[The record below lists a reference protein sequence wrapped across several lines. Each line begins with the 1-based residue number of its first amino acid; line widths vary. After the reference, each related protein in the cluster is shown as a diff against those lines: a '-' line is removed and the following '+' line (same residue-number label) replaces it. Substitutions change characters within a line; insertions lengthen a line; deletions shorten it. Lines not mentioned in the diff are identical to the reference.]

1 MKKILLASD
10 HAGYSMKEEV
20 KVKLEAAGYS
30 VVDYGCNSED
40 SCDYPDF
47 IHPLAEVIDND
58 KNESMLGFIFCG
70 SANGVS
76 MTANKHQGVRAALCW
91 EKSVA
96 ILAREHNNANVC
108 SIPARFISKD
118 IIFSIIDAFI
128 ATDFEGGRHQLRV
141 DKIAVK

>member
-47 IHPLAEVIDND
+47 IHPLAKEIDSD
-58 KNESMLGFIFCG
+58 KDGSMLGFIFCG

-91 EKSVA
+91 EKTVA
-96 ILAREHNNANVC
+96 VLAREHNDANIC
-108 SIPARFISKD
+108 SVPARFISKD
-118 IIFSIIDAFI
+118 TIFSIVDAFL